1 MYGSKCVIRR
11 NAYTAT
17 AEQVRLSKNRRYE
30 RPYNVKGVIKLAGSK
45 LKPNAKCTDRVIGTR
60 KGAELE
66 TIFRRRK

>member
-1 MYGSKCVIRR
+1 M
-11 NAYTAT
+11 
-17 AEQVRLSKNRRYE
+17 RLSKNRRYE
-30 RPYNVKGVIKLAGSK
+30 RPYSVKGVIKLAGSK